1 MKKNVINAQIRKLR
15 KALKLNQTEFGERI
29 GLKSGAIG
37 KMEKDGGT
45 VIEQNIKLICEKFN
59 VRREWLTEGAGEM
72 LQETEDFLFAS
83 FAQRYELSMDD
94 QTLAR
99 YLLRLTSEERQLVV
113 KHILEM
119 ADLIRKN
126 RTVVE
131 PPAPE
136 NKKAA
141 APAMDAAAMSVPS
154 VSESDTP
161 TDEPAPENLTDEEK
175 EILRQLR
182 LEKSTETSAASP
194 SIA

>member
-1 MKKNVINAQIRKLR
+1 MKKIFINERIKALR
-15 KALKLNQTEFGERI
+15 KSLKLNQTEFGERI
-29 GLKSGAIG
+29 GLKAGAIG

-45 VIEQNIKLICEKFN
+45 VIEQNIKLICEKFH
-59 VRREWLTEGAGEM
+59 VCREWLTEGTGEM
-72 LQETEDFLFAS
+72 LQETEDSLFAS

-99 YLLRLTSEERQLVV
+99 YLLRLSSEERQLVV

-126 RTVVE
+126 REAME

-136 NKKAA
+136 NKKTA
-141 APAMDAAAMSVPS
+141 APAMDAADSPP

-161 TDEPAPENLTDEEK
+161 VDEPAPENLTEEEK

-182 LEKSTETSAASP
+182 MEKSTRTT
-194 SIA
+194 INDFK